1 MPFLSRTNRPASR
14 WRVRHL
20 LIRIKEL
27 PDLACKGD
35 SLTVTAMEQ
44 FSSQIVQR
52 SLWPL
57 LLLVCFTS
65 VAQRNNSVSSRD
77 LERLLDAIA
86 QVESNN
92 YSRAVGD
99 GGRALGRYQ
108 IHKAYWKDGIRILG
122 VKWSYRDASDPQKAR
137 QVVRAYLSHYGK
149 GKTLIQI
156 ARIHNGGPRGYR
168 KKATLCYGRKI
179 RNLLK
184 QKKTS

>member
-1 MPFLSRTNRPASR
+1 M
-14 WRVRHL
+14 
-20 LIRIKEL
+20 RIKEL
-27 PDLACKGD
+27 ANLACEGD
-35 SLTVTAMEQ
+35 SISVTGMES
-44 FSSQIVQR
+44 FSQQIVQK

-65 VAQRNNSVSSRD
+65 VARCNNSISSRD

-99 GGRALGRYQ
+99 GGCALGKYQ

-137 QVVRAYLSHYGK
+137 QVVRAYLGHYGK

-168 KKATLCYGRKI
+168 KKATLSYGRKI

-184 QKKTS
+184 QKETS